1 MIYRDIINYTTI
13 IMKNKSKN
21 IFKKTKNIFEN
32 SDNILLESSNNNE
45 NSKKSIN
52 SEFQNSNRI
61 LSSNEL
67 SLLIFSSNKDTNKFK
82 RDALFGNLLS
92 KDKIKFN
99 SIVNDSNSFQYSNI
113 YHNLENNLS
122 NNKRNFINYL
132 TSDKNKF
139 KNKGIQSVKDKNYNT
154 TIKRDYNNL
163 FDNQNDYSLND
174 YLNLYQN
181 DEIIDNNKNLNNY
194 FTSEKNKLKNN
205 NSQIN
210 YLSSIENKNYNTT
223 IKRDYNNLFDNENN
237 FSLND
242 YLNLYQNDENEN
254 IDNNFSNIN
263 VNEPKE
269 PNSPFQEF
277 SKVDDNMVNAN
288 KSPKS
293 NQIINKNKK
302 LETITEERKKEY
314 KKKSLMNEELF
325 NTRIKE
331 KISKIKDDIII
342 NNNLKQKNED
352 HKKNI
357 KKNKYINTKLKKD
370 KYIDYYELLS
380 KELEQRDESKEL
392 ENIFSEFF
400 TEIKFKFWI
409 QASYDDFIYSLNNCQ
424 IYNLIKLKNIGNS
437 NFFDELISNM
447 ELSNNTN
454 ISVSGNNSYLYNSKS
469 ELLREGSHSINDS
482 HSSQTIENQIEK
494 NIPLISKFPKLMIP
508 QSIIPE
514 ESSNFLYSNN
524 DYILNKSLGEVV
536 DENNFKSNL
545 MEVQELE
552 EEKNI
557 LYEENIKKELLNI
570 GNNEEININDI
581 YNDLNSNNIF
591 DEEKHINE
599 KDIIKEYKAKIF
611 YDILLISQSNNIN
624 ISQENPFGKIIKIV

>member
-1 MIYRDIINYTTI
+1 MIYRDILNYTTI
-13 IMKNKSKN
+13 IMKNKPKN
-21 IFKKTKNIFEN
+21 FFKKTKNLF
-32 SDNILLESSNNNE
+32 DNFDN
-45 NSKKSIN
+45 IN
-52 SEFQNSNRI
+52 SESNNFNNINSKNSNYNEFQSSNGV
-61 LSSNEL
+61 LNSNEL
-67 SLLIFSSNKDTNKFK
+67 SFLIFSSNKDTNKYK

-92 KDKIKFN
+92 MNKTKDKIKFN
-99 SIVNDSNSFQYSNI
+99 SLIRDSIKNSNSFKLSNI
-113 YHNLENNLS
+113 YNNLENS
-122 NNKRNFINYL
+122 I
-132 TSDKNKF
+132 
-139 KNKGIQSVKDKNYNT
+139 G
-154 TIKRDYNNL
+154 
-163 FDNQNDYSLND
+163 
-174 YLNLYQN
+174 
-181 DEIIDNNKNLNNY
+181 DNNKNLNNY

-242 YLNLYQNDENEN
+242 YLNLYQNDEN
-254 IDNNFSNIN
+254 IDNNFSNVN

-277 SKVDDNMVNAN
+277 SKVDKNMVHVN
-288 KSPKS
+288 KNPQS

-342 NNNLKQKNED
+342 NNNLKQKNEE

-357 KKNKYINTKLKKD
+357 KRNKYINTKLKKD

-557 LYEENIKKELLNI
+557 LYEENIRKELLII
-570 GNNEEININDI
+570 GNNEEVNINNI
-581 YNDLNSNNIF
+581 FENLNSNNIF
-591 DEEKHINE
+591 NEEKQIDEE
-599 KDIIKEYKAKIF
+599 DIIKEYKAKIF

-624 ISQENPFGKIIKIV
+624 ITQKNPFGKIIKLVL